1 MDMRRFAALL
11 VFACL
16 PLLAPS
22 SAEAADRLCDT
33 RKEDCRVPLL
43 TMINN
48 EPAGGGIDVAFWFM
62 TDDRYRQSCR
72 RPTSG
77 VFASVSSSILART
90 RASRATRRS
99 SPIWRP
105 PGSPCARRRRNRSRV
120 GHSALEDDVFERQQ
134 NGKPVVQFSA
144 ANYTPD
150 SFIPSVPYE
159 NYIDEVVYITDDPR
173 ITGTFGTKFE
183 DYWTDTTGKF
193 LDYANVAP
201 PYRALLSDL
210 PAGSCAE
217 LPTDP
222 EL

>member
-33 RKEDCRVPLL
+33 RKEDCRAPLL
-43 TMINN
+43 TLINN

-62 TDDRYRQSCR
+62 TDDNYRQRCR
-72 RPTSG
+72 RPTSAG
-77 VFASVSSSILART
+77 CASVSSMDPRANPTKPGNVQILAALAAAGVPMRKK
-90 RASRATRRS
+90 APQS
-99 SPIWRP
+99 
-105 PGSPCARRRRNRSRV
+105 GSDIL
-120 GHSALEDDVFERQQ
+120 HWKIMLFERQQ

-150 SFIPSVPYE
+150 SFVPSVPYQ

-173 ITGTFGTKFE
+173 ITGTFRTKFE

-201 PYRALLSDL
+201 PYPRYYPIYPQDPALNFT
-210 PAGSCAE
+210 
-217 LPTDP
+217 TDP